1 MSLEQQQPM
10 RDVQETRSFSVMS
23 IELTESRRAELE
35 SQIEQLKKRKIV
47 LEKATTH
54 GGFQAGGNQDGKRS
68 GFRPNQEKMAELE
81 EVNANLEILTEA
93 LKSNKDVRQLI
104 IPHFAQAE
112 RPADPTIIG
121 PSDKD
126 REALKDVRGALRKP
140 SRAVNTALAFGVG
153 AAGALPVVEHV
164 AGQAVYQQVEQTN
177 PEPTPIP
184 TQVAAVYQN
193 VEVGGVQFRLDHMEH
208 LDATEFAETR
218 NFLNLGPE
226 ATIFEVV
233 FSEDFADL
241 KMGVRNVNGQYYVY
255 DKTLDNPTF
264 TLVNPNNRDE
274 FLLALG
280 AEFTPEQRIAEVR
293 TPAVIEVT
301 GVARV
306 RAEHNANGNLLTEQS
321 SGVLEIQYT
330 NGQANRVNAGGYD
343 WYQVKTADGRIGWVA
358 VTGNIRVPADTNE
371 RVTPAQVIPAKWR
384 FPASAR
390 LISAERMAL
399 LEAGI
404 DPESGVFPLFGTIVK
419 QSEFRGVSRDSG
431 IKLNHDLPSELTV
444 ESGMDRYGL
453 DRTSYRLLRVHI
465 IRTEH
470 YEVDGKPLVRIYFNV
485 KLRNGKM
492 LQAYTDAYIRFMHTV
507 NGSSREVNEMRR
519 FDPSKPVIISSAE
532 VRPTD
537 QDTIRRFCS
546 TNRDPEAQKAAIDA
560 CVSVVTLRTEVNQGE
575 VTTDAATI
583 QAIIASGGNHPDF
596 DERKLYNYGITDQVT
611 E

>member
-54 GGFQAGGNQDGKRS
+54 GGFHAGGNQDGKRS

-164 AGQAVYQQVEQTN
+164 VGQEVYQQVEQTN
-177 PEPTPIP
+177 PIEPTPIP
-184 TQVAAVYQN
+184 TQVADVYQN

-255 DKTLDNPTF
+255 DRTLDNPTF

-274 FLLALG
+274 FLRALG

-321 SGVLEIQYT
+321 SGVLEIQYQ

-343 WYQVKTADGRIGWVA
+343 WFQVKTADGRIGWVA
-358 VTGNIRVPADTNE
+358 VTGNIRVPANTAE
-371 RVTPAQVIPAKWR
+371 TVTPAQTIPASWE
-384 FPASAR
+384 FPESAR
-390 LISAERMAL
+390 LISPERAAL

-404 DPESGVFPLFGTIVK
+404 DPESGLLSQFSDVRAAQGDFISYGVDKGTNTA
-419 QSEFRGVSRDSG
+419 SNFY
-431 IKLNHDLPSELTV
+431 PS
-444 ESGMDRYGL
+444 
-453 DRTSYRLLRVHI
+453 
-465 IRTEH
+465 
-470 YEVDGKPLVRIYFNV
+470 F
-485 KLRNGKM
+485 
-492 LQAYTDAYIRFMHTV
+492 
-507 NGSSREVNEMRR
+507 SSREMNEEMGTWESFIIDGAQIERIEMLTVDGVPLNRIHFSVRLRSGGTLNAFVDDYYGVGSKEINVQTYDNSWNYRIEFGRLVGVNPNTAVERWTQQYETFPSNLKRR
-519 FDPSKPVIISSAE
+519 WGSAE
-532 VRPTD
+532 QFVNV
-537 QDTIRRFCS
+537 QL
-546 TNRDPEAQKAAIDA
+546 
-560 CVSVVTLRTEVNQGE
+560 LRMQLGNGSIP
-575 VTTDAATI
+575 TDAAEI
-583 QAIIASGGNHPDF
+583 QQIINGQRTVDPNREYFFGNLSH
-596 DERKLYNYGITDQVT
+596 IQ
-611 E
+611 